1 MPTVQ
6 AQRERM
12 IASLSRIETKMEQN
26 DKDHK
31 TIIKRFDTQNGK
43 VQKNCDEITKN
54 GKIIAR
60 VVGIGAGV
68 TFVLGLAIS
77 LVAIFVG

>member
-26 DKDHK
+26 DKDHN
-31 TIIKRFDTQNGK
+31 TIIERLTIQNGT
-43 VQKNCDEITKN
+43 VAKNRDEIAKN
-54 GKIIAR
+54 GKAIAKII
-60 VVGIGAGV
+60 GYGAGV

-77 LVAIFVG
+77 LVALFV